1 MGYFSYHKD
10 LAGPWM
16 SRAKEIKSS
25 VPAGGLLTG
34 FSVMTGYL
42 CNLLLAGQSNTVFTA
57 GFGMLEQLSKGA

>member
-1 MGYFSYHKD
+1 
-10 LAGPWM
+10 M